1 MRYFDYN
8 ATTPMSAVARET
20 WLEMTDG
27 FWHNPSSPYR
37 AAARVRNRLEEG
49 RATLA
54 GMLACEAREVVFTSG
69 ATEAN
74 NAIMAYFAR
83 RKDADAGVWLSPVEH
98 PCVRDAARV
107 HFGERVR
114 FFPAD
119 SSGRVSP
126 GAVSEVLNARR
137 PALVSVMAANNESG
151 VLQPIGEIAE
161 ICRQA
166 GVPFHCDAAQWLGK
180 LPARELPAWGFM
192 TGSGH
197 KFGGPKGVGF
207 LRVPGMWND
216 FRAQVGGEQE
226 RGMRAGTENPPAA
239 LSMVSALVARE
250 TAEKVGV
257 AERAAWRD
265 AFEDV
270 LLRDIPGVQVVG
282 RFSERLWNTSFLIM
296 PVHPNHRWVMKLD
309 REGFAVS
316 TGSAC
321 ATGSEAPSQVLAAMG
336 FSPEEA
342 RRAVRISSGLET
354 GEEDWRSLAAAVVRV
369 YRDWEDGDASS
380 SLTDVI
386 SV

>member
-1 MRYFDYN
+1 MRYFDHN

-20 WLEMTDG
+20 WLEMADG

-49 RATLA
+49 RAMLA
-54 GMLACEAREVVFTSG
+54 GILGCEEREIVFTSG

-74 NAIMAYFAR
+74 NAILAFFAR
-83 RKDADAGVWLSPVEH
+83 RKNADAGVWLSPVEH
-98 PCVRDAARV
+98 PCVRDAGRH
-107 HFGERVR
+107 HFGDQVR
-114 FFPAD
+114 YFPAD

-126 GAVSEVLNARR
+126 DAASEVLKAGR

-151 VLQPIGEIAE
+151 VLQPVGEIAE

-180 LPARELPAWGFM
+180 LPGRDLPAWGFM

-207 LRVPGMWND
+207 LRVPGAWND
-216 FRAQVGGEQE
+216 FRGQVGGEQE
-226 RGMRAGTENPPAA
+226 MGMRAGTENPPAA
-239 LSMVSALVARE
+239 VSMVAALEARE
-250 TAEKVGV
+250 TEKVDV
-257 AERAAWRD
+257 AGRAAWRD
-265 AFEDV
+265 AFEAA
-270 LLRDIPGVQVVG
+270 LERDIPGIKVAG
-282 RFSERLWNTSFLIM
+282 RSSDRLWNTSFLIM
-296 PVHPNHRWVMKLD
+296 PVHSNHRWVMKLD

-321 ATGSEAPSQVLAAMG
+321 ATGSEAPSHVLAAMG
-336 FSPEEA
+336 FAPEEA
-342 RRAVRISSGLET
+342 RRAVRISSGPET
-354 GEEDWRSLAAAVVRV
+354 GEEDWRALAAAVVGV